1 MGKSRTFQRKR
12 AMEKELVFSVSE
24 FNAQVNLILVEHL
37 PKVAVEGEISEL
49 RAAGGNTFLFL
60 TLKDEKAEL
69 KVFAFTARL
78 TEWSFLE
85 EGMTVRVYGHPELYK
100 PRGRFN
106 LHAEEILPV
115 GEGSLRLA
123 FEKLKKK
130 LGEEGLF
137 APERKRCLPLF
148 PETIGLLTAPNSRA
162 FSDFTKVLKN
172 RMGGLKIFFFPIPVQ
187 GIKAPSQIRKAI
199 NWFAHRKTRIDLL
212 VITRGG
218 GSLEDL
224 AAFNTEEVVR
234 AVYGCPLPVVS
245 AVGHEA
251 DVSLV
256 DLAADLRASTPSNAA
271 ELIVRDRNELI
282 NQVDNLSWRAYQALK
297 LKVSTDERRIIQALR
312 LAEGFFQDQ
321 WRLVTK
327 VEERTKSLEI
337 RLARLV
343 ADYTNQVGMSWQQI
357 SQQLLGRVNQFSTTI
372 VGLWRLAESFNP
384 RLVLARGY
392 SVTRKQD
399 GQILKSSLEIE
410 VGEKMVT
417 DLSRGKID
425 SVVKRV
431 EPQRR

>member
-1 MGKSRTFQRKR
+1 
-12 AMEKELVFSVSE
+12 MEKELVFSVSE
-24 FNAQVNLILVEHL
+24 FNARVNLILAEHF
-37 PKVAVEGEISEL
+37 PMIAVEGEISEFHT
-49 RAAGGNTFLFL
+49 AKGNSLLYL

-69 KVFAFTARL
+69 TVFAFTTQL
-78 TEWSFLE
+78 TGWNLLE
-85 EGMTVRVYGHPELYK
+85 EGMMVRVYGRPELYE

-130 LGEEGLF
+130 LGDEGLF
-137 APERKRCLPLF
+137 APERKRRLPLF

-162 FSDFTKVLKN
+162 FSDFTKILKN
-172 RMGGLKIFFFPIPVQ
+172 RMGGLKIFFSPIPVQ
-187 GIKAPSQIRKAI
+187 GIEAPRRIIEAI
-199 NWFAHRKTRIDLL
+199 NWFAHQKAKVDLL

-234 AVYGCPLPVVS
+234 AVYGCPFPVVS

-256 DLAADLRASTPSNAA
+256 DLVADLRASTPSNAA
-271 ELIVRDRNELI
+271 ELIVRHRHELA
-282 NQVDNLSWRAYQALK
+282 NQVDNLSWRAYQILK
-297 LKVSTDERRIIQALR
+297 LKVSTHEGRIIQALNV
-312 LAEGFFQDQ
+312 AERFFQAQ
-321 WRLVTK
+321 RLIVVNMEGK
-327 VEERTKSLEI
+327 AKASRI

-343 ADYTNQVGMSWQQI
+343 ADYSAQVGTSWQQI
-357 SQQLLGRVNQFSTTI
+357 NRRLAIRASWFLTTI
-372 VGLWRLAESFNP
+372 DWLWRLAENFNP

-392 SVTRKQD
+392 SVTRRHN
-399 GQILKSSLEIE
+399 GQILKSSREVE
-410 VGEKMVT
+410 VGEKIVT

-425 SVVKRV
+425 SVVESKKV
-431 EPQRR
+431 ESQRR